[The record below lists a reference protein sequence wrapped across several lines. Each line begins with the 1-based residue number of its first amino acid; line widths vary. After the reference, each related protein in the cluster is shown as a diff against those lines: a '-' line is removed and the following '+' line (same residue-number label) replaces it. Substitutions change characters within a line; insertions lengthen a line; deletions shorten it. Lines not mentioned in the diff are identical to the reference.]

1 LQKLELLLG
10 LVVCTFGDELGMKNL
25 NTRMSKTLAAAEA

>member
-1 LQKLELLLG
+1 LQKLELQLG
-10 LVVCTFGDELGMKNL
+10 LVVCMLGDELGMKNL